1 MTADFVTLSC
11 PSCGAKLQVTH
22 ELERFA
28 CGFCGIELTVQRGG
42 GIISLAH
49 VVEGL
54 EQVQQ
59 SVAGAE
65 SKISGV
71 ADNSELAAA
80 EEAVRQIEIEIEEL
94 YQDIASEAPVR
105 GKGWPTG
112 SLVFGIIGIVV
123 GLSRFTMG
131 PAEVV
136 EALIIPG
143 IWTVLAYRWRANC
156 VAMRR
161 MSEER
166 VAEYHSQ
173 VLRKMREL
181 AVHQKAV
188 TDLIH

>member
-1 MTADFVTLSC
+1 MPDFESLSC
-11 PSCGAKLQVTH
+11 PSCGAKLQVSH
-22 ELERFA
+22 DLERFA
-28 CGFCGIELTVQRGG
+28 CGFCGNELTVRRGG
-42 GIISLAH
+42 GIVSLAP

-65 SKISGV
+65 SEICGV
-71 ADNSELAAA
+71 ADSSELATA
-80 EEAVRQIEIEIEEL
+80 EEAVRQIEIEIEQL
-94 YQDIASEAPVR
+94 YQDIASEAPAP

-161 MSEER
+161 ISEER

-181 AVHQKAV
+181 DFHQKAA